1 MFGRLSREQAARAGV
16 QHGEKVITWG
26 RVAPSDDATV
36 VVATD
41 QALYL
46 DPAQRLPWMDIS
58 RASWE
63 EPFLE
68 LTLTPGT
75 MMRNAPGRI
84 RSRIEDARDLPRAV
98 NAKVTESVVVSE
110 RIELDTGVVAQFV
123 ARRDNDAIVWSV
135 IFESGADPRDPALRA
150 SADRALAELRDAL
163 GI

>member
-1 MFGRLSREQAARAGV
+1 MFGRLPKADAERAGV
-16 QHGEKVITWG
+16 LPGEKVIAWG
-26 RVAPSDDATV
+26 RISGEGSDA

-46 DPAQRLPWMDIS
+46 DPSRRLTWTEIA

-63 EPFLE
+63 EPILE
-68 LTLTPGT
+68 LTVSSESGPSQ
-75 MMRNAPGRI
+75 I
-84 RSRIEDARDLPRAV
+84 RKRIEDARDLPRAV

-123 ARRDNDAIVWSV
+123 ARRNDDAINWSV
-135 IFESGADPRDPALRA
+135 IFESGVDSRDPALRA
-150 SADRALAELRDAL
+150 SADRALTELRDAL